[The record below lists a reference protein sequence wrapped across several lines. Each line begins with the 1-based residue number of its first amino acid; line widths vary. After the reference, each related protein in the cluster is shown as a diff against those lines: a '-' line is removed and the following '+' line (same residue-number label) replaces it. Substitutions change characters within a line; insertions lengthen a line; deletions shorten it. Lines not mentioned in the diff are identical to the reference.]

1 MEDGN
6 IKEKKLKGP
15 IKTSSGSITKKAFVG
30 RTFFCVIRIMTLT
43 DSISKQHIYSIMNDM
58 KHYEYICIV
67 CKYTPMYHTVLIEKR
82 MRIICSKYI
91 FHIAL

>member
-67 CKYTPMYHTVLIEKR
+67 CKYTPRELSFNR
-82 MRIICSKYI
+82 
-91 FHIAL
+91 